1 MDKPYEERVDNLMS
15 GTGLNG
21 SIKLN
26 FSTVFHDEEAD
37 VLTGSAVLDWFL
49 FDSVLDR
56 VTDLNDEVF
65 SSDLTFFNN

>member
-1 MDKPYEERVDNLMS
+1 
-15 GTGLNG
+15 
-21 SIKLN
+21 
-26 FSTVFHDEEAD
+26 